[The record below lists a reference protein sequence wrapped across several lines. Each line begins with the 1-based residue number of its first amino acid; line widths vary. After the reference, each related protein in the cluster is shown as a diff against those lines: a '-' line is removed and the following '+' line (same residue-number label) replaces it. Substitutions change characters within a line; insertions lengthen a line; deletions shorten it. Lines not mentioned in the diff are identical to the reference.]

1 MPPPSA
7 RMWALWNEAKQRYFG
22 FASTDLN
29 YFALLIAVVSKH
41 PYLHLQSQVSKG
53 TRSPGAGLGRSVGIQ
68 EGFSSLY
75 NSVIL

>member
-1 MPPPSA
+1 
-7 RMWALWNEAKQRYFG
+7 MWALWNGAKQRYFR
-22 FASTDLN
+22 FPSANLK

-53 TRSPGAGLGRSVGIQ
+53 TRSPGAGLGRGAGIR

-75 NSVIL
+75 NSVTL